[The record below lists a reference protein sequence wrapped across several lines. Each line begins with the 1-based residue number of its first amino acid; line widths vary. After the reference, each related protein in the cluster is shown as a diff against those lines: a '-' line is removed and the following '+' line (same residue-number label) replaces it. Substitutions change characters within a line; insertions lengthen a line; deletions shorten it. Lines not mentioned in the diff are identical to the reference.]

1 MHKSFVLILM
11 AGLATSACSAGT
23 QSANAPR
30 ANAPSANASSPGQAA
45 MQAAQASVANAPTA
59 VLVAVHKLAPAATIQ
74 AVDKTPLPDLYQ
86 VVAEGQ
92 IVYVSADGRYMLQGN
107 AYDLRTHKDLSD
119 ARMDQLRR
127 DALTRLSPSQMIR
140 YAPAHPKYTVT
151 VFTDID
157 CPFCREF
164 HQHIADYLK
173 AGIAVDYLFW
183 PRTGLDTPSA
193 AKAVSVWC
201 AADRKAAFTAAKA
214 GADPKPAHCDNP
226 VKHDFDLGLDLGVS
240 GTPTII
246 AGNGAV
252 IGGYATP
259 DELLKRLQQV
269 HAPASGG

>member
-1 MHKSFVLILM
+1 MIKLLPLFIAALF
-11 AGLATSACSAGT
+11 TSACSAGT
-23 QSANAPR
+23 QQSV
-30 ANAPSANASSPGQAA
+30 ASKTDASTSVSSTGALQS
-45 MQAAQASVANAPTA
+45 AQASVGVAPRA
-59 VLVAVHKLAPAATIQ
+59 VIDAIHKLAPGAEIQ

-86 VVAEGQ
+86 VVASGQ
-92 IVYVSADGRYMLQGN
+92 VVYVSADGRYMLQGN
-107 AYDLRTHKDLSD
+107 AYDLHSHQDLSD

-127 DALTRLSPSQMIR
+127 DAIAKIPPSQMIR
-140 YAPAHPKYTVT
+140 YAPANPEYTVT

-164 HQHIADYLK
+164 HRHIADYNK

-214 GADPKPAHCDNP
+214 GVDPKPATCVNP
-226 VKHDFDLGLDLGVS
+226 VKHDYELGLDLGVD
-240 GTPTII
+240 GTPTVV
-246 AGNGAV
+246 AGNGEV

-259 DELLKRLQQV
+259 DELLERLRKL
-269 HAPASGG
+269 HSSSG